1 MATKARRTKT
11 AGKKLR
17 TASQV
22 TWRDMEVGGILTD
35 AGSASLRRTGD
46 WRSERP
52 LLDKEK
58 CNKCGLCWLHCPDA
72 AIDPCADGYYEINLY
87 SCKGCGICAEICPKE
102 AITMTEEVEE

>member
-1 MATKARRTKT
+1 MATKAKKTKT
-11 AGKKLR
+11 AEKKLV

-22 TWRDMEVGGILTD
+22 TWRDVEIGGILTD

-52 LLDKEK
+52 VLDKEK

-72 AIDPCADGYYEINLY
+72 AVEQCEDGYYEIKFY

-102 AITMTEEVEE
+102 AITMIEEVEE